1 MLARAHIL
9 LVVYW
14 RLPTTFV
21 CRKFRRL
28 FLRSMEVLFV
38 LFIPYKNPRRQKFW
52 SRSEQLNF
60 PWGINITSLSP
71 NRYPTHSSR
80 PTFRRNTSLAFKPSS
95 LLFLLLEK
103 GSWREKLW
111 SKAWALN
118 FFVKQV
124 WFVIIALGA
133 CPLLARRHQGA
144 PDPWEN
150 PRRFVLPLKF
160 YRRTRVDLCGCLREV
175 ERWKRL
181 RPLWSPRQRGCRHC
195 LVGWP
200 NLEINPC
207 VLYACCCCDY
217 LELVVFGRHFL
228 PQAYS

>member
-1 MLARAHIL
+1 MFRQSSKVQMLARAHIL

-95 LLFLLLEK
+95 LLAP
-103 GSWREKLW
+103 REG
-111 SKAWALN
+111 
-118 FFVKQV
+118 F
-124 WFVIIALGA
+124 
-133 CPLLARRHQGA
+133 LAR
-144 PDPWEN
+144 ET
-150 PRRFVLPLKF
+150 LKQSLSTKF
-160 YRRTRVDLCGCLREV
+160 LCQAGL
-175 ERWKRL
+175 
-181 RPLWSPRQRGCRHC
+181 
-195 LVGWP
+195 
-200 NLEINPC
+200 I
-207 VLYACCCCDY
+207 CDY
-217 LELVVFGRHFL
+217 CSWGL
-228 PQAYS
+228 PPTG